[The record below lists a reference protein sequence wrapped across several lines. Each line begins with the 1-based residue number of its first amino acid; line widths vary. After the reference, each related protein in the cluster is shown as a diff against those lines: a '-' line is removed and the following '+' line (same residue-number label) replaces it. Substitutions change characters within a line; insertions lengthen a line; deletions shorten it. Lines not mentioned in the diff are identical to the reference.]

1 MRPRIR
7 RRIRGPPGV
16 NYFKPAG
23 IRMQELSEVIL
34 SYDEYEVVRLIDFE
48 EIGQI
53 KAGKKMTISQPTLSR
68 LLKNARKK
76 ISEAIIEGKAIRIC
90 GGNYKLR

>member
-7 RRIRGPPGV
+7 RRIRGFPGV

-23 IRMQELSEVIL
+23 LRLSEINEIIL
-34 SYDEYEVVRLIDFE
+34 NYEEFEAVRLIDFE

-53 KAGKKMTISQPTLSR
+53 KAGEKMGISQPTLSR
-68 LLKNARKK
+68 LLKTARKK
-76 ISEAIIEGKAIRIC
+76 ISEAIILGKAIRIY
-90 GGNYKLR
+90 GGNYRFK